1 MVAFKAAQTLSFIE
15 KPDPSYLAALVYG
28 PEPALVAERASDL
41 ARSFSKLSEPAAEII
56 RLDDRDLAGDPDRL
70 AVELQTLS
78 MFAERRIVHV
88 KAERRLKPEDIAAL
102 IDAGLA
108 ATLIAEAGNLRPASK
123 LRKLFEGN
131 RQAVALPCYSD
142 PGKDIT
148 RVIARELGDR
158 NLQIS
163 AEVRAY
169 LESRLGTDASLAR
182 SECAKLATYAG
193 DGGTITAE
201 DVDAVVGDLG
211 AGILDSLTSAVAEG
225 KTRHALSQF
234 DALLAGGAAP
244 AMVLAGLS
252 RHFQRLHRLCAAV
265 EAGETA
271 SHAAG
276 QFRPPLHFR
285 QRDALLLH
293 ARRWSERT
301 AARALVRVQE
311 TTRDTRTTPALEHE
325 LTSQLIVEISS

>member
-1 MVAFKAAQTLSFIE
+1 MVALKAAQTLSFIE
-15 KPDPSYLAALVYG
+15 KPDPSFLAALVYG
-28 PEPALVAERASDL
+28 PEPALVAERAGDL
-41 ARSFSKLSEPAAEII
+41 TRGFAKLSEPAAEVV
-56 RLDDRDLAGDPDRL
+56 RLDDRDLAEDPDRL

-78 MFAERRIVHV
+78 MFAERRVVHV
-88 KAERRLKPEDIAAL
+88 KAERRLKPEDLAVL

-108 ATLIAEAGNLRPASK
+108 ATLIVEAGNLRPSSK
-123 LRKLFEGN
+123 LRKLFETN
-131 RQAVALPCYSD
+131 KQAVALPCYAN

-148 RVIARELGDR
+148 RVIARELGAR
-158 NLQIS
+158 NLQVS
-163 AEVRAY
+163 GDVRAY
-169 LESRLGTDASLAR
+169 LESRLGADAALAR
-182 SECAKLATYAG
+182 TECAKLATYAG
-193 DGGTITAE
+193 DGGSITAE
-201 DVDAVVGDLG
+201 DVNAIVGDLG
-211 AGILDSLTSAVAEG
+211 AGMLDSLTAAVAEG
-225 KTRHALSQF
+225 KTRAALAQL

-293 ARRWSERT
+293 ARKWSERT
-301 AARALVRVQE
+301 AAHALSRVQE
-311 TTRDTRTTPALEHE
+311 TTRDTRTTPALERE
-325 LTSQLIVEISS
+325 LTSHLIVELSS